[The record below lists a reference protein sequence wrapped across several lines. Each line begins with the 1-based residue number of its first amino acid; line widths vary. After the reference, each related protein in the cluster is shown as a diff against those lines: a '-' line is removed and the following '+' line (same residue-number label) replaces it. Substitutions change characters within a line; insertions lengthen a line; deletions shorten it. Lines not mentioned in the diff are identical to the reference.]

1 MHVARFSVYL
11 LWLLLACVGLAQSPQ
26 DIAGRWQGAIE
37 IPGSPLEV
45 LVTFQSPEPGL
56 TGTVDIPAQ
65 GAQGLPLT
73 GVKRNGST
81 LTFSIQGVPGNA
93 TFKGTLVLDT
103 IKGTFSQSGQNFPFT
118 LSKVEQAMSNTGG
131 AVTGGAAI
139 AGGESGGEISGGAAN
154 LSPKAALERLF
165 IGGPVQAEWFSES
178 FLSQVPVSQ
187 LSAILR
193 DLTDQLG
200 RYEGVEGGSSP
211 FTLRFAQGSA
221 TAQIALDEQGK
232 ISGLFFSDLANEV
245 GSLEE
250 AVAQLRALPG
260 QVGVTVLENGQE
272 RAAANADTPLGVGS
286 AFKLAVLATLQ
297 DQIKAGTHAWDEVV
311 TLEPKWKGLPSGTLQ
326 TWPDGAPLTLQTLAT
341 LMISISDNTATDAL
355 INIVGRE
362 AIEAKTERNRPFLTT
377 QEAFKLKNPQNKAFL
392 ERYLAGDEAAK
403 RTVSC

>member
-1 MHVARFSVYL
+1 MHRERFWVCL
-11 LWLLLACVGLAQSPQ
+11 LGLLLGCMGLAQSPQ
-26 DIAGRWQGAIE
+26 DVVGRWQGVIE
-37 IPGSPLEV
+37 IPGSLLEV

-81 LTFSIQGVPGNA
+81 LTFSIQRVPGNA

-131 AVTGGAAI
+131 AVTGGTAI

-154 LSPKAALERLF
+154 LSSKAALERLF
-165 IGGPVQAEWFSES
+165 TGGPVQAAWFSES
-178 FLSQVPVSQ
+178 FLAQVPVSQ
-187 LSAILR
+187 LSAILT

-200 RYEGVEGGSSP
+200 RYEGVEGDSSP
-211 FTLRFAQGSA
+211 FTLRFSQGTA

-250 AVAQLRALPG
+250 AVAQFRALPG
-260 QVGVTVLENGQE
+260 QIGVLVLKNGQE
-272 RAAANADTPLGVGS
+272 QAAANADTLLGVGS
-286 AFKLAVLATLQ
+286 AFKLAILATLQ

-311 TLEPKWKGLPSGTLQ
+311 TLEPEWEEP
-326 TWPDGAPLTLQTLAT
+326 A
-341 LMISISDNTATDAL
+341 
-355 INIVGRE
+355 
-362 AIEAKTERNRPFLTT
+362 
-377 QEAFKLKNPQNKAFL
+377 
-392 ERYLAGDEAAK
+392 ERYFAKLA
-403 RTVSC
+403 